1 MLFNYLKWPKLIIA
15 AIYEKLS
22 ETAKKTNTTVKSFLG
37 DEKNIEHI
45 SLVIYDIL
53 PLAIK
58 LGYRYEQFKEQFTK
72 HFSSI
77 RNKIYSYEE
86 ELQAQKEETIIS
98 PIKKTRARKTKTNND
113 NSIQTSTKPIR
124 KKSTRKS
131 KELITPLK

>member
-1 MLFNYLKWPKLIIA
+1 MLFSYIKWPKLIIA

-37 DEKNIEHI
+37 DDKNIEHI

-86 ELQAQKEETIIS
+86 ELQATKEENIS
-98 PIKKTRARKTKTNND
+98 PPIKKTRTRKPKTNAND
-113 NSIQTSTKPIR
+113 SVQKKPKTVR
-124 KKSTRKS
+124 KKTTRKPKIS
-131 KELITPLK
+131 DTPLK